1 MIFKRIT
8 TGAAN
13 DLERATELARAM
25 VTRYGFSEKL
35 GLRTFGEEQGNQYL
49 GKVGEMRNYSEDVAR
64 AIDQEMRRILD
75 AAYQRAKGIIQQQ
88 QQKLEALARTLLE
101 VETVERAQFEALM
114 A

>member
-1 MIFKRIT
+1 MM
-8 TGAAN
+8 A
-13 DLERATELARAM
+13 
-25 VTRYGFSEKL
+25 
-35 GLRTFGEEQGNQYL
+35 Q
-49 GKVGEMRNYSEDVAR
+49 
-64 AIDQEMRRILD
+64 AIDQEMCHILD